1 MDFLLLLIN
10 TCWSVGLTLLAGWCL
25 YPKGFVNHS
34 KLIDAFLW
42 LAIGHATLVLAS
54 ILFVRLDYPGNLVLY
69 VFPILLLYRGL
80 QYLIPRHFY
89 RISTLPEDWK
99 IWPHSQ
105 SIKALL
111 SIFALA
117 MGLFYF
123 PFLYKLT
130 SGYYSISGGDL
141 SIYLRMAEF
150 FLDNGLNA
158 SLPERVELLPPVPNW
173 NILTYIKSLQK
184 GSGLFAGTLTSIPYM
199 AISLTTVEE
208 AYTISLFISYLLCIG
223 GISALLGYLFGKGD
237 RYIVA
242 ATITVALSNVLLWM
256 AASHATPAFFVMGL
270 AAPVVLLAIIGLQ
283 HGRPPILAIAV
294 IIASMLYA
302 YLPYFLIG
310 TAIPVCFY
318 LVYAIGQ
325 TLNKGWKVSGP
336 YIFSLS
342 FSLLAI
348 AICVTGLVYLERDAI
363 LGMLGT
369 DSFRGADFGLK
380 GWTALL
386 SVPGTIDFD
395 MLFPHAFRVV
405 KVWVFLSGIPVSLM
419 LLIGVLTMIFYSN
432 WILRSILCGQLLM
445 LGFFALDRLSG
456 SQTQYAGIRFAE
468 LASLY
473 FAAGAGIGFLYL
485 IINYQGNKFKKS
497 LRVCIALCL
506 ASSLVLTG
514 TVWARVL
521 LWVPHEHSAMFDS
534 DDIAMAASI
543 QKIQTQTS
551 EEEGR
556 ILYWFGSGPVSF
568 AGTEVLFRHVRY
580 FDAYD
585 YDYYNYIKTHP
596 WWRDVELD
604 ILRDSYLKNA
614 IFAFPY
620 SWRKEIIS
628 DSADFISAPT
638 WEFGDNKVYD
648 TTSSSGFT
656 FLGDTWNPPIPL
668 GGGAWGRYL
677 KGRKGGL
684 VVWSTHSHKL
694 KLEITV
700 FPTANNLGLKF
711 EKRDGTLL
719 KKIALGKERES
730 KTFSFET
737 LILPGMNTIMV
748 SPEGLSE
755 DKEWGLIQRKE
766 TPWIVFTDVNIGK
779 VNLAR

>member
-1 MDFLLLLIN
+1 M
-10 TCWSVGLTLLAGWCL
+10 GWCL
-25 YPKGFVNHS
+25 YPKGFVSHS
-34 KLIDAFLW
+34 KLIDAVLW

-54 ILFVRLDYPGNLVLY
+54 ILLVRLDYPGNLVLY

-80 QYLIPRHFY
+80 QYFIPRHFY
-89 RISTLPEDWK
+89 KIATLPEDWK
-99 IWPHSQ
+99 IWTHSQ
-105 SIKALL
+105 SIKTMLG
-111 SIFALA
+111 IFALA

-123 PFLYKLT
+123 PFIYKLT

-141 SIYLRMAEF
+141 SIYMRMSEF
-150 FLDNGLNA
+150 FLNNGLHA
-158 SLPERVELLPPVPNW
+158 HVPERVELLPPVPNW

-223 GISALLGYLFGKGD
+223 GISALLGYFFGKGD

-283 HGRPPILAIAV
+283 HGRPPILAISV

-310 TAIPVCFY
+310 TAIPVCMY
-318 LVYAIGQ
+318 LVYALGQ
-325 TLNKGWKVSGP
+325 TLRKGWANSWQ
-336 YIFSLS
+336 YILYLSLS
-342 FSLLAI
+342 LLVI
-348 AICVTGLVYLERDAI
+348 ATCVAGLVFLERDAI
-363 LGMLGT
+363 LAMLVT

-380 GWTALL
+380 GWAAFL
-386 SVPGTIDFD
+386 SIPGTIDFD

-419 LLIGVLTMIFYSN
+419 LLIGLLAMIYYSN
-432 WILRSILCGQLLM
+432 WILRAILSGQLLM

-468 LASLY
+468 LVSLY
-473 FAAGAGIGFLYL
+473 FSAGAGIGFLYL
-485 IINYQGNKFKKS
+485 ILNYQCNKFKKA

-534 DDIAMAASI
+534 DDITMASSI
-543 QKIQTQTS
+543 KKIQTRTP

-580 FDAYD
+580 FEAYD
-585 YDYYNYIKTHP
+585 YDYYNYIKTHS

-604 ILRDSYLKNA
+604 ILKNTYLKNA

-620 SWRKEIIS
+620 SWRKEIIT
-628 DSADFISAPT
+628 DPANFISVPT
-638 WEFGDNKVYD
+638 WEFGENKVYD
-648 TTSSSGFT
+648 TTSSSGLT
-656 FLGDTWNPPIPL
+656 FLGDAWNPPIPL

-684 VVWSTHSHKL
+684 VIWATHSQRL
-694 KLEITV
+694 ILEITV

-711 EKRDGTLL
+711 DMRDGTLI
-719 KKIALGKERES
+719 KKIALVNDKES
-730 KTFSFET
+730 QTFSFET
-737 LILPGMNTIMV
+737 LVSPGMNTIMIT
-748 SPEGLSE
+748 PEGISE
-755 DKEWGLIQRKE
+755 RKKWGLTQRKE
-766 TPWIVFTDVNIGK
+766 TPWIVFTNINIGK
-779 VNLAR
+779 LN